1 MTAMPRETALGAAT
15 ADGSTAVVADTRS
28 PWQRQVARGRVRLG
42 VSMLGP
48 AFVAAVAYVD
58 PGNFATNLQ
67 GGAQFGYEL
76 LWVVLAANL
85 MAMLVQYLSA
95 KLGIATDHNLPELC
109 RTHFPRWA
117 SWGLW
122 LQAEVMAMATDVAE
136 FLGAAIALN
145 LLFGVPLVVAGLITG
160 VIAFGILGLQRHGFR
175 RFELAIAALLGIV
188 FGGFLYETFH
198 IGPSAHMA
206 LNGFVP
212 RLSNGDAVYLAVGII
227 GATVMPH
234 VIYLHSA
241 LTKGRVP
248 VRDDSE
254 RRQVLR
260 YERVDVI
267 IALTVAGLIN
277 LAMMAVFAKLFHTPA
292 LSGITSMQS
301 AHAQIGHLVGGG
313 AALAFAVAL
322 LASGASSSSVG
333 TYAGQVVMAG
343 FIGVRIRMWVRR
355 AVTMVPAL
363 VVLTLHVSATD
374 ALVLSQV
381 VLSFG
386 IPFALVPL
394 VLLTSRRD
402 VMGAQVNGRVMTA
415 IAFGVATLISALN
428 MFALYQQLIG

>member
-1 MTAMPRETALGAAT
+1 VTRETALEGAT
-15 ADGSTAVVADTRS
+15 ADGSSAAVADVRT
-28 PWQRQVARGRVRLG
+28 PWQRQVARGRLRLG
-42 VSMLGP
+42 LSMLGP

-76 LWVVLAANL
+76 LWVVLLANL
-85 MAMLVQYLSA
+85 MAMIVQYLSA

-109 RTHFPRWA
+109 RQRFPKWA

-122 LQAEVMAMATDVAE
+122 VQAEIMAMATDVAE
-136 FLGAAIALN
+136 FLGAAIGLN
-145 LLFGVPLVVAGLITG
+145 LLFGVPLLVAGLITG
-160 VIAFGILGLQRHGFR
+160 VIAFGILELQRHGVR

-188 FGGFLYETFH
+188 FAGFLYETLH
-198 IGPSAHMA
+198 IGPSAHLA
-206 LNGFVP
+206 LEGFLP
-212 RLSNGDAVYLAVGII
+212 RLHGGDAVYLAVGII

-248 VRDDSE
+248 VRDDGE

-260 YERVDVI
+260 FERVDVI
-267 IALTVAGLIN
+267 VALGLAGVIN
-277 LAMMAVFAKLFHTPA
+277 LAMMSVFAKLFHTPA
-292 LSGITSMQS
+292 LSGISSLQE
-301 AHAQIGHLVGGG
+301 AHAQIDQLVGGG

-343 FIGVRIRMWVRR
+343 FIGVRIRMWLRR
-355 AVTMVPAL
+355 AITMVPAL
-363 VVLTLHVSATD
+363 VVLALQVNATD
-374 ALVLSQV
+374 ALVFSQV

-386 IPFALVPL
+386 IPFALIPL
-394 VLLTSRRD
+394 VVLTSRRD
-402 VMGAQVNGRVMTA
+402 VMGAMTNGRAMTVA
-415 IAFGVATLISALN
+415 AFVVAGVITALN
-428 MFALYQQLIG
+428 VFALYQGLIG